1 MCARIHVCPRP
12 ATVIGSGCVYMCIYV
27 CDLGQATSHSGGLR
41 SRPALQ
47 SETTLELGAITG
59 KSRLSFH

>member
-1 MCARIHVCPRP
+1 MCARICVSQTSHSDWFRVC
-12 ATVIGSGCVYMCIYV
+12 ICVHI

-41 SRPALQ
+41 GRPALQ

-59 KSRLSFH
+59 KSWLSFH